1 MLFLVFLQTK
11 FSRDAL
17 HRSHAVLLVANLALG
32 ALAWGIG
39 YLIGGRDLATSPV
52 RATDTAVAFT
62 TTLTAGSHQL
72 APVFTTADGHEV
84 GAYYAVVTKLP

>member
-1 MLFLVFLQTK
+1 
-11 FSRDAL
+11 
-17 HRSHAVLLVANLALG
+17 
-32 ALAWGIG
+32 
-39 YLIGGRDLATSPV
+39 V
-52 RATDTAVAFT
+52 RATDTAIAFT